1 MTKDYLIAAHLSAI
15 AIWPVTLALI
25 GLSAGVAFFTRCR
38 VMGVVLVVLFMLVV
52 ITAWQFQ
59 RYM

>member
-1 MTKDYLIAAHLSAI
+1 MTKDYLIAAYLSAI

-38 VMGVVLVVLFMLVV
+38 VMGVVLVVLFMLVA
-52 ITAWQFQ
+52 IAAWQFE

>member
-1 MTKDYLIAAHLSAI
+1 MIKDYLIVAYLTAI

-38 VMGVVLVVLFMLVV
+38 VMDLVLVVLFMLLAV
-52 ITAWQFQ
+52 AA
-59 RYM
+59 